1 MTENSPNHVIGI
13 DLGGTRLRVALA
25 NRAGNI
31 IRHRVLPTLAEEGR
45 NAVLGRLIAEART
58 ILDPINLVDLAMV
71 AVAVPGPVD
80 PFSGIVYRPPN
91 LPGWGDI
98 ELKSILEEELTV
110 PVIVGNDANL
120 AALAE
125 HHFGAGRG
133 ASHLVYV
140 TMSTGI
146 GGGIVNDGELFLGAW
161 GGAAEIGHM
170 TIDLNGPRC
179 SCGNFGCLEAMAS
192 GSAITREA
200 ARRIASGST
209 SVLTE
214 RVHRNLDELRTQL
227 IVQAAQEGD
236 PLANQVIT
244 WAAYN
249 LGVGLAN
256 VMHLFDPN
264 VIVIGGGVSNAWNL
278 LMPTIQR
285 ALRERAMEVYVRRT
299 RIVRSE
305 LGDDAGMLGAVA
317 LAIDEAKCLE
327 ERKAA

>member
-1 MTENSPNHVIGI
+1 MKENPANHVIGI

-25 NRAGNI
+25 DRGGTI
-31 IRHRVLPTLAEEGR
+31 IRHRVVPTLAEEGR
-45 NAVLGRLIAEART
+45 NAVLGRIVVEVRT
-58 ILDPINLVDLAMV
+58 ILDPINLVDLAAV

-80 PFSGIVYRPPN
+80 PLNGVVYRPPN
-91 LPGWGDI
+91 LPGWGDVD
-98 ELKSILEEELTV
+98 LKSILEDELTV
-110 PVIVGNDANL
+110 PVVVGNDANL

-125 HHFGAGRG
+125 HRFGAGRG
-133 ASHLVYV
+133 ASHLVYI

-146 GGGIVNDGELFLGAW
+146 GGGIVNDGELLLGAW

-192 GSAITREA
+192 GRAITDEA
-200 ARRIASGST
+200 ARRIAFGAT

-214 RVHRNLDELRTQL
+214 WIHGKVDDLRTQI
-227 IVQAAQEGD
+227 IVQAAHEGD
-236 PLANQVIT
+236 PLAIEVIE
-244 WAAYN
+244 WAAYH

-256 VMHLFDPN
+256 LMHLFDPD

-285 ALRERAMEVYVRRT
+285 ALRERAMEVYGCRT
-299 RIVRSE
+299 RIVRSD
-305 LGDDAGMLGAVA
+305 LGDDGGMFGAVA
-317 LAIDEAKCLE
+317 MAIDAAKFLE